1 MRASSFVL
9 CSMACTLTGCM
20 NGPIDPI
27 ELLATDIVPDLEHP
41 ELSRLPDGTLAQRYI
56 VILRSD
62 LLADGYAPSVIT
74 DVVLAHDVRMERV
87 YRTALAGF
95 AAALTAEQ
103 RVVLEGHPDIE
114 AVVPDARVDA
124 IIEGKEH
131 AAARPAPASPASPS
145 SEWALVDVLGAGW
158 ATTVGAANGGAGVTV
173 AVLDTGIDTNHA
185 SLPVAACLGDFTTTP
200 AGASCEDGNGHGTH
214 VAGTIAA
221 LPSTGHRGVAPNVSL
236 SAAKVLN
243 AAGSGS
249 TSGIAAAIDAA
260 ARAGIDVVNLSL
272 GGPTNGLPE
281 STDALCIAIT
291 NAAAAGTIAVVAAG
305 NDGRDAA
312 GFSPARCDNALTVGA
327 YDATGKLASFTNYGP
342 DIDINAPGVSIYS
355 TTFDG
360 AFGSKNGTS
369 MASPHAAA
377 VAALYAAANPG
388 STAAQIA
395 AGVVANSLDRGAP
408 LKYSKQIVSTKPKL
422 DGRDY

>member
-1 MRASSFVL
+1 M
-9 CSMACTLTGCM
+9 
-20 NGPIDPI
+20 
-27 ELLATDIVPDLEHP
+27 
-41 ELSRLPDGTLAQRYI
+41 
-56 VILRSD
+56 
-62 LLADGYAPSVIT
+62 
-74 DVVLAHDVRMERV
+74 
-87 YRTALAGF
+87 
-95 AAALTAEQ
+95 
-103 RVVLEGHPDIE
+103 
-114 AVVPDARVDA
+114 
-124 IIEGKEH
+124 
-131 AAARPAPASPASPS
+131 
-145 SEWALVDVLGAGW
+145 
-158 ATTVGAANGGAGVTV
+158 TV

-260 ARAGIDVVNLSL
+260 AGAGIDVINLSL